1 MENIIALKRKKK
13 KAMDRWGVFD
23 YVNILLMLLLC
34 IITLYPFL
42 YLLSM
47 SFCAIDGYVTVTN
60 LIPTKISLESYH
72 KVFTNKWIFT
82 GFYNTLLRTGLGT
95 FFGLIMTICCAYPL
109 SKKYFPNRTFWTAF
123 IVFTMYFSGGMI
135 PMYLVVKQLG
145 LMNSI
150 WSLVLPHLINT
161 YNMII
166 MRNFFMSIPDSL
178 EESARIDGAND
189 IVILAKIIL
198 PVSKPIIATVVLWT
212 AVWHWNAWF
221 DSMIYMRDF
230 GHQVLQMV
238 LRKIVIEGSS
248 QAMDFSAATDADMQ
262 VTAETV
268 KAATIMVA
276 TIPIICFYPF
286 LQKYFVKGVMIGSLK
301 G

>member
-1 MENIIALKRKKK
+1 
-13 KAMDRWGVFD
+13 MDRWGVFD

-135 PMYLVVKQLG
+135 PMYLVVKQIG

-221 DSMIYMRDF
+221 DCIIYIRDSDKY
-230 GHQVLQMV
+230 VLQAV
-238 LRKIVIEGSS
+238 LRKIIIDAAP
-248 QAMDFSAATDADMQ
+248 QFDNLNTSAQDVAAIDSE
-262 VTAETV
+262 VV
-268 KAATIMVA
+268 KSATIIVS
-276 TIPIICFYPF
+276 TIPIMLVYPF
-286 LQKYFVKGVMIGSLK
+286 IQKYFVTGVMVGSLK